1 MKTLNLLKLSAL
13 KGLILGL
20 VLVCGP
26 AFAQPGRT
34 STPSTPRRDANANA
48 NVTTTGTVLSSTRST
63 MVVRTASGEH
73 VLFLFEGDTEK
84 PQTIPVGST
93 VSAVSRPDD
102 EGIQV
107 ASSVTVTAPGPKPGE
122 ATSAQLSEPIPPE
135 MRRLERQIERQVRRF
150 RGGVR
155 AGVGLDPEVLAIGA
169 HAKLGPFFHRDVF
182 LRPNVEFG
190 IGEVTTMAA
199 LNFEA
204 VYRLPITARQSR
216 WSVYIGAGPGFNFI
230 DRNFEEAEFGNREI
244 DFDDFDFEGS
254 LNLLAGVEFR
264 NGMFLE
270 LKSTAYSRPQ
280 TRLIVGYSF

>member
-1 MKTLNLLKLSAL
+1 
-13 KGLILGL
+13 
-20 VLVCGP
+20 
-26 AFAQPGRT
+26 
-34 STPSTPRRDANANA
+34 
-48 NVTTTGTVLSSTRST
+48 
-63 MVVRTASGEH
+63 
-73 VLFLFEGDTEK
+73 
-84 PQTIPVGST
+84 
-93 VSAVSRPDD
+93 
-102 EGIQV
+102 
-107 ASSVTVTAPGPKPGE
+107 
-122 ATSAQLSEPIPPE
+122 
-135 MRRLERQIERQVRRF
+135 
-150 RGGVR
+150 
-155 AGVGLDPEVLAIGA
+155 
-169 HAKLGPFFHRDVF
+169 LGPFFHRDVF